1 MFDLK
6 TITLTKQLCKEMADD
21 EDGIGS
27 GLAINA
33 LIGLDP
39 KSYILKEE
47 GEKYTEKYD
56 VKENILKLSDLKENP
71 KDSLIFDVVYEKSL
85 AFKVTTGISTHQ
97 DNPSLSSFPR
107 FLPSLEAGF
116 AYKYDD
122 VSMIDESRKL
132 WSKFGP
138 AAKPKPPEPPQGP
151 PEDPAL
157 IGSPTKPEDPT
168 GPIKPCYNAG
178 KGGYLLRN
186 PENPGKSDPDGSFNS
201 KEAAEPCEPEPV
213 TPEPIGGYV
222 PNCFN
227 AGHGGYLLRNP
238 ENPDWSGPDGSF
250 NRYLLRNPKNPG
262 WSDPDGSFNPKEE

>member
-1 MFDLK
+1 MRTGL
-6 TITLTKQLCKEMADD
+6 AH
-21 EDGIGS
+21 
-27 GLAINA
+27 LAINA

-85 AFKVTTGISTHQ
+85 AFKVTTGISTYQ

-138 AAKPKPPEPPQGP
+138 TAKPKPPDQPQGP

-157 IGSPTKPEDPT
+157 IGRPTNQRIT

-178 KGGYLLRN
+178 KGGYLLRIR
-186 PENPGKSDPDGSFNS
+186 
-201 KEAAEPCEPEPV
+201 EPRQE
-213 TPEPIGGYV
+213 
-222 PNCFN
+222 
-227 AGHGGYLLRNP
+227 
-238 ENPDWSGPDGSF
+238 
-250 NRYLLRNPKNPG
+250 
-262 WSDPDGSFNPKEE
+262 